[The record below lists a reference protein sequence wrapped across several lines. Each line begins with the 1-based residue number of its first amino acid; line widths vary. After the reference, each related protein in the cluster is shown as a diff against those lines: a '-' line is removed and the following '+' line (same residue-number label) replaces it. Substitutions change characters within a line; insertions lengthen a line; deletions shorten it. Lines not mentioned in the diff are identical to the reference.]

1 MYKPT
6 FYWVSCCCYSE
17 FPSSAFFQGY
27 LASLHPGKKNASWK
41 WPKGGSP
48 WKISW
53 FVSIHFPLPWF
64 CGGNETAMPDN
75 VGPLTSAVSAASLAA
90 SKLHSAIDILASTMF
105 GPPKRPKSRS
115 FFTKLA
121 HVWNHQHQKATIRD
135 YENLTNPYMDIEFS
149 VLSSTFDYW
158 KCSTWK
164 VVFSH
169 HLWCRNKTHHFSQQQ
184 RLPALW

>member
-41 WPKGGSP
+41 WPKGGR
-48 WKISW
+48 ISW

-115 FFTKLA
+115 FFRDASQIGSCLKPPTPESYHQGLWKLDKSIYDGY
-121 HVWNHQHQKATIRD
+121 WI
-135 YENLTNPYMDIEFS
+135 FS
-149 VLSSTFDYW
+149 PEILQVLLLITG
-158 KCSTWK
+158 
-164 VVFSH
+164 
-169 HLWCRNKTHHFSQQQ
+169 NA
-184 RLPALW
+184 ALER